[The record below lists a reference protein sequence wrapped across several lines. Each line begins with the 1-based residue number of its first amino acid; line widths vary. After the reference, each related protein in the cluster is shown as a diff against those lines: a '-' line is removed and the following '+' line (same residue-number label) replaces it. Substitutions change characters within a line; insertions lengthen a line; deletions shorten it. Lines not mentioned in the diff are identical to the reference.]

1 MKLTSFILSI
11 VSIVA
16 VIVMAIVGF
25 SSPAVEQASPA
36 AGDSTVVSAG
46 KGDFVYLQL
55 DRVVTEYD
63 KYNDMMSA
71 IETKAQGIQNDIT
84 RRGQLFENEVT
95 TFQNKVSKVSKGLM
109 TRSVAEAQQ
118 EELMK
123 KEQELNIYVGQKQ
136 QEIQDEQIVMTN
148 TIMEDIKNF
157 VARYNQ
163 DKGYSLI
170 LTTSEATNT
179 IILGNASIDIT
190 DAVIA
195 GLNEEYTRTK
205 NK

>member
-36 AGDSTVVSAG
+36 AGDSTVISAG

-95 TFQNKVSKVSKGLM
+95 TFQNKVSKGLM

>member
-36 AGDSTVVSAG
+36 ADDSTVVSAG

-95 TFQNKVSKVSKGLM
+95 TFQNKVSKGLM

>member
-16 VIVMAIVGF
+16 IIVMAIVGF
-25 SSPAVEQASPA
+25 SSPAAEQASPA

-95 TFQNKVSKVSKGLM
+95 TFQNKVSKGLM

>member
-46 KGDFVYLQL
+46 KGDFVYLHL

-95 TFQNKVSKVSKGLM
+95 TFQNKVSKGLM

>member
-95 TFQNKVSKVSKGLM
+95 TFQNKVSKGLM